1 MVAVLDDGYPKM
13 KAYGCEE
20 PEKTADERTA
30 EMIRELSEKVEETE
44 KLAEQTAEQI
54 EQTVEQVEQIQQ
66 NTEDVKKRMDEI
78 ESESSDTAETARQGF
93 QQLVDRIEKLTELFK
108 YGDAFVRKVGDFNP
122 PKRTDT

>member
-1 MVAVLDDGYPKM
+1 MVAVLDDGYPKL

-20 PEKTADERTA
+20 PEKTAD

-44 KLAEQTAEQI
+44 KLAEQTAEHI
-54 EQTVEQVEQIQQ
+54 EQIQQ
-66 NTEDVKKRMDEI
+66 NTEDVKKRMDEV

-108 YGDAFVRKVGDFNP
+108 YGDAFVRKVGDFDP
-122 PKRTDT
+122 PKRTET